1 MFRDRESFT
10 FQMLVRILGG
20 FVTAAVGVFLFADIQ
35 VKGIVDQSQ
44 NTVYDEKLATII
56 RTLEASVKNLNSTG
70 LVESYRE
77 DFQDSV
83 IWTLR
88 STYYAE
94 RGQRVYPAILTSQ
107 GTIIMHP
114 TLPFG
119 DQSLQKTPY
128 VQKMMQEQNGDVNY
142 IYTNNEE
149 KWCRF
154 KSFEE
159 WNWIVVY
166 VVPLEIKYHDLKLLR
181 GRLSQTL
188 VAVMVI
194 VLSVLSIMISRA
206 IKPVH
211 ELTKVSEAMAAGD
224 LSLDVNIDRE
234 DELGVLAKSFV
245 SMRDSIKEKMMTL
258 DSRNE
263 ALSEEISQREQVE
276 RDLAA
281 SERRLD
287 TIIKT
292 VPDIIYLLDDAGNI
306 LFINDAVRQYGYE
319 PETLLG
325 TSVFDLV
332 YEKDRDIVKNKI
344 NERRTKERRSNAFE
358 VRLLTKDQRHTFFEL
373 FSVSALGLYSSVTPE
388 RKTYLGTQGIAR
400 DITERKQAEVER
412 ENLIVDLRSAL
423 ERVKTLS
430 GLLPICA
437 NCKNIRD
444 DAGYWNQIE
453 DYLLVYSEV
462 KFSHGLCPDCS
473 DDLYGKEEWYINAKK
488 KGSEKNNKTP

>member
-56 RTLEASVKNLNSTG
+56 RTLEASVEKLNSTG

-245 SMRDSIKEKMMTL
+245 SMRVSIKE
-258 DSRNE
+258 
-263 ALSEEISQREQVE
+263 
-276 RDLAA
+276 
-281 SERRLD
+281 
-287 TIIKT
+287 
-292 VPDIIYLLDDAGNI
+292 
-306 LFINDAVRQYGYE
+306 
-319 PETLLG
+319 
-325 TSVFDLV
+325 
-332 YEKDRDIVKNKI
+332 
-344 NERRTKERRSNAFE
+344 
-358 VRLLTKDQRHTFFEL
+358 
-373 FSVSALGLYSSVTPE
+373 
-388 RKTYLGTQGIAR
+388 
-400 DITERKQAEVER
+400 
-412 ENLIVDLRSAL
+412 
-423 ERVKTLS
+423 
-430 GLLPICA
+430 
-437 NCKNIRD
+437 
-444 DAGYWNQIE
+444 
-453 DYLLVYSEV
+453 
-462 KFSHGLCPDCS
+462 
-473 DDLYGKEEWYINAKK
+473 
-488 KGSEKNNKTP
+488 